1 MLKGTCVIL
10 RIFVEPLPKQTVEIA
25 VVEYVYCQIYVASVI
40 QEHSNRRTSLCLHNF
55 SNTEMVRGPNGTSD
69 HDFCN
74 AKVVHTQTTKK
85 EGMGI
90 CGTKEVFRSGWWRV
104 RGRRGEPA
112 PPPERG
118 TSPATPA
125 APSPGSCLSQ
135 HHLVYRGHFAKS
147 TLKNVRMNM
156 R

>member
-69 HDFCN
+69 HDFCI

-104 RGRRGEPA
+104 RGRRGERA

-125 APSPGSCLSQ
+125 APSPASCLGQ
-135 HHLVYRGHFAKS
+135 HHLVCEDH
-147 TLKNVRMNM
+147 
-156 R
+156 